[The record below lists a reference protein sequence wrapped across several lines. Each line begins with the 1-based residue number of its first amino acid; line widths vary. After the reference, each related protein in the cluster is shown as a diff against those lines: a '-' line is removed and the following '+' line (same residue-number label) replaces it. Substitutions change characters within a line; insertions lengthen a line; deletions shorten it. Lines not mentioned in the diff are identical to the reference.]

1 MYFPFDPAGRRQE
14 RQPPSSPLITLL
26 ASLSPRERQSILS
39 VDLGPR
45 LGYLCARRFHNAEQV
60 YRWLV
65 PVTGESFSPSERMQD
80 KRFRQV
86 LTIEDLARSARVPPA
101 VVGAWAARHRHRHLR
116 GTRD

>member
-39 VDLGPR
+39 VDLGPQ

-65 PVTGESFSPSERMQD
+65 PATGEPFPPSERMQD

-86 LTIEDLARSARVPPA
+86 LTIDDLARSARVPPA
-101 VVGAWAARHRHRHLR
+101 VVGAWAARHRHLR